1 MRAKKVMEFGV
12 DWCGKWSILQLHGR
26 LETEKSP
33 AALAARLG
41 VNQVWFLGTCLHMI
55 TY

>member
-12 DWCGKWSILQLHGR
+12 SWYGKQPILPWHGPF
-26 LETEKSP
+26 ETEKSP